1 MTGGLAAAEGVE
13 GESALDGNED
23 DKCGSEIGDEDE
35 AEGDGFYADELDED
49 G

>member
-13 GESALDGNED
+13 GESALNGNED
-23 DKCGSEIGDEDE
+23 DKCGNEIGKEDE
-35 AEGDGFYADELDED
+35 AEGDGFYAGELDGD